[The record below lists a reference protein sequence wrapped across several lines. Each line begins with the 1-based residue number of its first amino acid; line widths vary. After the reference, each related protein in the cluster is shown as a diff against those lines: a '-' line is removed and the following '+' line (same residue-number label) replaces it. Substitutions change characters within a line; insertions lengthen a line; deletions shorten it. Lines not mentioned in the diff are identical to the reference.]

1 MMSRGAG
8 RLLISAGP
16 GRQKGAALLI
26 ALMAAALAMVIAVAM
41 MERGQGNQARTQA
54 LLASERSY
62 QFAHGMELLA
72 ASLMERAEREG
83 ASAFLDG
90 RWTPPFDVPGGMIQG
105 RLLDQNAR
113 FNLNALAHPDPEL
126 AALALERLERL
137 LVHLGLNPLIAVELA
152 DWIEGATRPRPGSAG
167 DSWYGAQQPPYRMA
181 GTRLAHVSELRWLR
195 SVDGEA
201 YARLAEFV
209 TALPEPD
216 LLININTTSPV
227 VLASLIE
234 GLDLDQARRVL
245 ADGPFVSPAALVAHP
260 VIAALARPG
269 LERHFSVSS
278 PWYLAQARVVLDGV
292 ERDYF
297 RLMRRGASG
306 YDFRLYSQG
315 TY

>member
-1 MMSRGAG
+1 MMNFDS
-8 RLLISAGP
+8 GP
-16 GRQKGAALLI
+16 GRQRGAALLI

-41 MERGQGNQARTQA
+41 MERGQGDQARTSA

-62 QFAHGMELLA
+62 QFARGMELLA
-72 ASLMERAEREG
+72 AGLMERAGREG
-83 ASAFLDG
+83 ATSAWLDG
-90 RWTPPFDVPGGMIQG
+90 SWTPPFEVPGGMIQG

-113 FNLNALAHPDPEL
+113 FNLNALAHPDPAL
-126 AALALERLERL
+126 AALAFERFERL
-137 LVHLGLNPLIAVELA
+137 LVHLGLNPLIAAELA
-152 DWIEGATRPRPGSAG
+152 DWVEGAGMPRPGSAG
-167 DSWYGAQQPPYRMA
+167 DSWYGGRQPPYRMA

-216 LLININTTSPV
+216 LLININTTSPI
-227 VLASLIE
+227 VLASLID
-234 GLDLDQARRVL
+234 GLDIDQARRVL

-260 VIAALARPG
+260 AISAIARSG
-269 LERHFSVSS
+269 LDRHLSVTS

-297 RLMRRGASG
+297 RLMRLGASG
-306 YDFRLYSQG
+306 YDFRLFSQG
-315 TY
+315 VY